1 MLTNYIHHVMLHAH
15 FELMENGRFYGSIPG
30 FQGVWS
36 EGATLEEC
44 RDELVEVL
52 EGWMIV
58 KLRCGED
65 VPIMDDIDINRAGK
79 EVAYA

>member
-1 MLTNYIHHVMLHAH
+1 MLTNYIHHVMRHAH
-15 FELMENGRFYGSIPG
+15 FELMENGQFYGSIPG

-36 EGATLEEC
+36 EGTTLEAC
-44 RDELVEVL
+44 RDELIEVL

-58 KLRCGED
+58 RLRCGED
-65 VPIMDDIDINRAGK
+65 VPVMDDIDINLAGK